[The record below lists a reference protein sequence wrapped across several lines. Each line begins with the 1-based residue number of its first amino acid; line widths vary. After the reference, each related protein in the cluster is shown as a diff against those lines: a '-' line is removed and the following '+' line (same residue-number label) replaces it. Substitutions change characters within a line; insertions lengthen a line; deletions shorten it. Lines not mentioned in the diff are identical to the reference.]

1 MTLIKRWKKVPDDK
15 EFGRAVLIDS
25 SIAFDALNYELL
37 IAKLGVYGFNNESL
51 KLIQP
56 KLTNMWQRTK
66 TNERFSKWIKLLQCV
81 PQVSVLGFLL
91 FNIYIYNI
99 YLNDLFFLSNYTEI
113 CNFADDTIFFARGK
127 DLGSLVNRLAHDSFL

>member
-51 KLIQP
+51 KLVQP

-66 TNERFSKWIKLLQCV
+66 KKWT
-81 PQVSVLGFLL
+81 F
-91 FNIYIYNI
+91 
-99 YLNDLFFLSNYTEI
+99 
-113 CNFADDTIFFARGK
+113 
-127 DLGSLVNRLAHDSFL
+127 